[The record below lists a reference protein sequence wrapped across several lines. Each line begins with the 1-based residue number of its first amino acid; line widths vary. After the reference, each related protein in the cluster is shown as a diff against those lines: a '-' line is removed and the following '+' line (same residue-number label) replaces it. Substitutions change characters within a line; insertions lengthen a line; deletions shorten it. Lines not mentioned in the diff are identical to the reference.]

1 MYATTYI
8 EIEKKARRQRRFK
21 KLVSWTAQ
29 AFAAT
34 SVSLVLAVIMRG
46 LI

>member
-1 MYATTYI
+1 MIATTYI
-8 EIEKKARRQRRFK
+8 QIEKKARRQRRFK
-21 KLVSWTAQ
+21 KLISWSTQ
-29 AFAAT
+29 ALAAT